1 MQKEKKMAEKRAR
14 ENMKERGGKKVGGQ
28 YYAKVTGKVH
38 DWTHS

>member
-1 MQKEKKMAEKRAR
+1 MQKEKKMAEKRLR

-38 DWTHS
+38 DWTDS